1 MPNQTGSA
9 VVSRPKGRGIT
20 ASLFSRKNKEKPKTL
35 PVPKFFIFMCML
47 PWILGFVGFTLY
59 PIIVSFYNSFTKFN
73 LVEAPEWIGL
83 DNYKRAFFE
92 DELFWQ
98 ALRNTIWITVVS
110 IPIRIGFSMMT
121 AWLLT
126 KPRQG
131 RGLYRTI
138 FFVPS
143 MVPTV
148 AATLVFTFLFHPA
161 FGPINGILEKFGVE
175 NPPEWFQDPAWSKW
189 GLIFLGLWGIG
200 DTMIIFLAG
209 MLDIDRSLYESA
221 SVEGANG
228 FQQFRYIT
236 LPLMTPVI
244 FFSGVTGV
252 IGSFQY
258 FTQAYVV
265 TSQSGVNDFSN
276 SMYFFATHI
285 YREAFTAYEMGY
297 ASALAWILLVITL
310 VCTLII
316 LKTQK
321 RWVHYPNGSL
331 F

>member
-1 MPNQTGSA
+1 MADQAGFALLSRLFKRGNSA
-9 VVSRPKGRGIT
+9 PLDPENKP
-20 ASLFSRKNKEKPKTL
+20 RKVKTPWL
-35 PVPKFFIFMCML
+35 FIFFCMS
-47 PWILGFVGFTLY
+47 PWIFGFLGFTLY
-59 PIIVSFYNSFTKFN
+59 PMAASFYESFTTFN
-73 LVEAPEWIGL
+73 LVTAPQWIGL

-92 DELFWQ
+92 DPDFIASLM
-98 ALRNTIWITVVS
+98 NTIWISAVS
-110 IPIRIGFSMMT
+110 IPLRIAFAMIT

-126 KPRQG
+126 KPKHG
-131 RGLYRTI
+131 RGIYRTI
-138 FFVPS
+138 FFIPS

-148 AATLVFTFLFHPA
+148 AATVAFTYIFNPA
-161 FGPINGILEKFGVE
+161 YGPINAILEKFGVE
-175 NPPEWFQDPAWSKW
+175 EPPYWFMDPAWSKW
-189 GLIFLGLWGIG
+189 ALIILGLWGIG

-209 MLDIDRSLYESA
+209 MLDIDRSLYEAA
-221 SVEGANG
+221 SVEGANTL
-228 FQQFRYIT
+228 QQFRHIT
-236 LPLMTPVI
+236 MPLMTPVI

-258 FTQAYVV
+258 FTQAYVASAQV
-265 TSQSGVNDFSN
+265 DDYSH

-285 YREAFTAYEMGY
+285 YYAAFQAYEMGY